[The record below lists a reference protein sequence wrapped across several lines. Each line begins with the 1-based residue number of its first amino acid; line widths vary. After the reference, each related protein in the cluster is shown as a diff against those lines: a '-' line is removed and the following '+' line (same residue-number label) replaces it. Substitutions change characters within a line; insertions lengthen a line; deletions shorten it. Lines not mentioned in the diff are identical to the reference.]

1 MEGLKLI
8 LLLPDEA
15 EVPVAP
21 LEFSNPL
28 LESSTLILKSGTSFT
43 GSHEW
48 KEIE

>member
-15 EVPVAP
+15 EIPVAP
-21 LEFSNPL
+21 FEFSNPL
-28 LESSTLILKSGTSFT
+28 LESSTLVLESGTSFA

-48 KEIE
+48 NEIE